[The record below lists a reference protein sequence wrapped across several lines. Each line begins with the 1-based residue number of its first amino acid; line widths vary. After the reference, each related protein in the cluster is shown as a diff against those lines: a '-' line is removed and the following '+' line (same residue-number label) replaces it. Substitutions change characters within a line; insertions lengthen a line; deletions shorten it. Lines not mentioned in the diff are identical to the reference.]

1 MYYEERLSVDL
12 CKNILYIE
20 NSEQLSM
27 FTKTSSYN
35 LLKLLILF
43 FLLPLK
49 STLAY
54 LECDDGTGDDSCQS
68 RAGPA
73 DKSKETFDTWYHEF
87 NQYIESL
94 RKDVDL
100 AIYDDQ
106 RLAWAHTSFIQPQMM
121 LHDKFIYDRTKNI
134 WTVDKYLTD
143 LKERYRIQNDKHNI
157 QGLQYIFFADMGELI
172 VFYFGKGIL
181 ILV

>member
-1 MYYEERLSVDL
+1 MYYEERLNVDL

-27 FTKTSSYN
+27 FTNTTSN
-35 LLKLLILF
+35 HDLLKLLILF
-43 FLLPLK
+43 FLLPNK

-73 DKSKETFDTWYHEF
+73 DKSKETFDTWFHEF
-87 NQYIESL
+87 NLYIESL
-94 RKDVDL
+94 QKDVDL

-106 RLAWAHTSFIQPQMM
+106 RLSWARTSFIQPQMM
-121 LHDKFIYDRTKNI
+121 LHDKFIFDRTKNA
-134 WTVDKYLTD
+134 WTVDKYLND
-143 LKERYRIQNDKHNI
+143 LKDR
-157 QGLQYIFFADMGELI
+157 
-172 VFYFGKGIL
+172 
-181 ILV
+181 